1 MPPVTIAV
9 LSQKGG
15 TGKTT
20 TVRTLT
26 DVFRRVGLS
35 VLAVDLD
42 PQGNLSDYLDV
53 DPDASPTIGD
63 VLSGR
68 AKAREA
74 IHDGIIPANL
84 GLAESEL
91 ALGGKMG
98 RELTL
103 KKALREVAGDYDIV
117 LIDCPPAL
125 GLLTV
130 NALVASDY
138 ALLSAEAQYFAL
150 QGVEQALEVIELAR
164 DSLNPDLEWLGVVLN
179 IADMR
184 TRHSREAFDSLRQH
198 FGDKLIETTIRSS
211 IAYAE
216 SAERA
221 VSILDYRPD
230 LAVDYLDVA
239 DELLKRLGRDDARKP
254 LRQLRR
260 AARARVGRRGPRLT
274 GFGPRPNVAL
284 TLGGETGGV
293 TTESAAA
300 PASAPSPLTPLPRAR
315 AGDPGR
321 AHVRADPDQD
331 QHDLQRAAR
340 PPAVPARAGH
350 PHPGGGAGG
359 ARAGGAPVVVGAG
372 TACGSPSWRWSAL
385 GALNLTMG
393 AGKALRED
401 LGVPIAGFGG
411 ASGPGA
417 LIARHEHA
425 ADLLRIFTILFT
437 AVLIVSLALFR
448 EDGGAPVTGIG
459 FVDGLVVRLRSTP
472 AVLVLARVAMAVL
485 AVLCLYFVFHTGDLG
500 AKAVWQGRIHS
511 GGGFGG
517 APGGGGGVGSLFGP
531 GSGGGSGGGGGGWAA
546 GRRPGPAGQSS
557 RTSAPWDSNGARRTS
572 AQPSA
577 ARLRRSITAPVCS

>member
-1 MPPVTIAV
+1 MSTTIAV

-26 DVFRRVGLS
+26 DVFRRIGLA

-42 PQGNLSDYLDV
+42 PQANLSDYLDV

-68 AKAREA
+68 AKARDA

-103 KKALREVAGDYDIV
+103 KKALREVARDYDLV

-164 DSLNPDLEWLGVVLN
+164 DSLNPDLQWLGVMLN

-198 FGDKLIETTIRSS
+198 FGDKLVETTIRSS

-221 VSILDYRPD
+221 MSILDYRPD
-230 LAVDYLDVA
+230 LGADYLTVA
-239 DELLKRLGRDDARKP
+239 DDLLKRLGIDKPRK
-254 LRQLRR
+254 R
-260 AARARVGRRGPRLT
+260 
-274 GFGPRPNVAL
+274 
-284 TLGGETGGV
+284 
-293 TTESAAA
+293 
-300 PASAPSPLTPLPRAR
+300 
-315 AGDPGR
+315 
-321 AHVRADPDQD
+321 
-331 QHDLQRAAR
+331 
-340 PPAVPARAGH
+340 
-350 PHPGGGAGG
+350 
-359 ARAGGAPVVVGAG
+359 
-372 TACGSPSWRWSAL
+372 
-385 GALNLTMG
+385 
-393 AGKALRED
+393 LRE
-401 LGVPIAGFGG
+401 LVRSSQPAQAG
-411 ASGPGA
+411 A
-417 LIARHEHA
+417 
-425 ADLLRIFTILFT
+425 
-437 AVLIVSLALFR
+437 
-448 EDGGAPVTGIG
+448 
-459 FVDGLVVRLRSTP
+459 
-472 AVLVLARVAMAVL
+472 
-485 AVLCLYFVFHTGDLG
+485 
-500 AKAVWQGRIHS
+500 
-511 GGGFGG
+511 
-517 APGGGGGVGSLFGP
+517 
-531 GSGGGSGGGGGGWAA
+531 
-546 GRRPGPAGQSS
+546 
-557 RTSAPWDSNGARRTS
+557 
-572 AQPSA
+572 
-577 ARLRRSITAPVCS
+577 